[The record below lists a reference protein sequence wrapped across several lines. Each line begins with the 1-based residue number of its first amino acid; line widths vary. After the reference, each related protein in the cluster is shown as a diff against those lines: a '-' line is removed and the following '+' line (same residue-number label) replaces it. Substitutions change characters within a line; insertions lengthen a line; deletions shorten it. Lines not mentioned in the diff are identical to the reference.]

1 MSKKKILVVDDE
13 KIVLR
18 ASVKELEKAGYIV
31 FTAINEDEALNIVRA
46 EKPDL
51 VFADLVMQGTNG
63 VEVCKKVKKIL
74 PATIVMLISG
84 YPGEIV
90 KYLDEFIA
98 AGGVETWLRK
108 PLQADELTRAAGV
121 LLGKKTISSDI

>member
-63 VEVCKKVKKIL
+63 VEV
-74 PATIVMLISG
+74 
-84 YPGEIV
+84 
-90 KYLDEFIA
+90 
-98 AGGVETWLRK
+98 
-108 PLQADELTRAAGV
+108 
-121 LLGKKTISSDI
+121 